1 MVHETCRQ
9 GSPHTTSSLFPPPGG
24 RAPHLPLFPTR
35 GAGHRTFPSSP
46 PGGRVPSGSRCTFPS
61 SPPGGRAPSWIK
73 VLWYL
78 MVQDL
83 QGRFHPHIKKSLWN
97 REVLKKS
104 FWLPMK
110 HFRPKSYI
118 QGPRVFPK
126 VRGVIRSFPHPLIF
140 CLLRYSFHK
149 CLNLIELH
157 VWGPVPMAMTG
168 HHLLL

>member
-1 MVHETCRQ
+1 VTMVHEICRQ

-97 REVLKKS
+97 REVLKKIILAANETFQTKKLYPGTQS
-104 FWLPMK
+104 L
-110 HFRPKSYI
+110 SEG
-118 QGPRVFPK
+118 QGCNT
-126 VRGVIRSFPHPLIF
+126 VIPPS
-140 CLLRYSFHK
+140 
-149 CLNLIELH
+149 
-157 VWGPVPMAMTG
+157 T
-168 HHLLL
+168 HLLFTPLLIP